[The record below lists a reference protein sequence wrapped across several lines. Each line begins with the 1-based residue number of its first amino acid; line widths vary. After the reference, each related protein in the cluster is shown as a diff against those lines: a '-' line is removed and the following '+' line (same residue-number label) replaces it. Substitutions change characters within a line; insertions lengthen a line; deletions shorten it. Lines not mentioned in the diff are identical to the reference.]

1 MMKVQFT
8 FIQFCIFLLTSLH
21 LNSVFLEV
29 RILVLSLNLFALI
42 YYLFQNLEGYISDP
56 ASIGKVYTA
65 LGKSYTVSAADNFR

>member
-8 FIQFCIFLLTSLH
+8 FIPFCIFLITSLH
-21 LNSVFLEV
+21 LNTVFKEV
-29 RILVLSLNLFALI
+29 RTLILSSNLFVHI
-42 YYLFQNLEGYISDP
+42 YYSFQNLEAYISDP